1 MTGSVEDAHPTAG
14 RLAALL
20 IDAST
25 EAISAAGGHAG
36 GIYLRSRTPGL
47 LRLAVLAGLPGPL
60 FRPWWRLHA
69 DRPFPVAD
77 AYRLGVQVIL
87 PNATET
93 MRRYP
98 QFAAGLPFQFGSL
111 YVPVVAGATTYGV
124 LTVLRPAVTDAA
136 EVLSGRDRVVRLA
149 QELAEALRGLEDEDP
164 DQVAWDGEP
173 VCLRPPTAST
183 SVGRVGRFA
192 WDPETTYITLDE
204 DLHTLLGVP
213 PSEFAGT
220 IEAFAEAVA
229 PSDAHRILATLRDT
243 AVGRPP
249 ALPLYLRDEDGELR
263 LLDLWN
269 ACEPPAAPAVRG
281 VVVAPGPAPTADS
294 AADLLPEGVFCV
306 DRLGLVVYANPRAAQ
321 LLGRPRAELV
331 GRDLWEAVPWL
342 ARPDFE
348 DHLRAALL
356 TPDPVHFHLVRPPGG
371 EPQTGSTVRGPEL
384 LEPEPR
390 PPERDSSAE
399 PSVRGPGA
407 GPTAGKPGAGSTVP
421 EPETGSPARDTSA
434 EPGAEEPGPG
444 RAPAPRE
451 PERDAGARPTAA
463 EPGPGPTAQEARQ
476 PQSVHDAGTTPTAGE
491 PGPGWTA
498 QDARQPQSVQG
509 AGTKP
514 TTGEPGA
521 GPTAQEARQPQS
533 VHDAGTTPTTGEPG
547 PGPTAQGPQAPHSVH
562 HTGTTPTTGEPGPGP
577 TAQGPQAPHS
587 VHHTGTTPTAK
598 GSESPL
604 PTRDAGSPSRAHG
617 TGSPPP
623 AQDTGPPPPADHPG
637 SPRPAPDPGPPPPA
651 TPHIAPTQ
659 DTSASPQPYEGDWL
673 ALSVHSG
680 PDRLTCTVRP
690 ASRVPDSPAG
700 QEMSEGGVSPLAPL
714 YRPIAL
720 AIALTEAS
728 TARQVSAVVM
738 RELLPAFGGRRL
750 AIYLLQERHLYLE
763 WEAGFPKGFLAPFEG
778 VDLGARLPGVETL
791 TTGRPLF
798 FDSMEQL
805 TAAYPGIP
813 LDAAE
818 GARAFLPLIASG
830 RPVGS
835 CILGFDRP
843 RSFSTEERTVLTALA
858 GLIAHAMEKAQ
869 RYESETVLA
878 RGLQQALLPRRL
890 AAHPLLETTGRYLP
904 GTAGMEVGGDW
915 YDVVESGDGLA
926 LVIGDVQGHGV
937 QAAATMG
944 QLRTAVRAFA
954 LGDRPPDEVLSST
967 NHLLIDLDP
976 GLFAS
981 CCYIRL
987 DPATGVARA
996 ARAGHPPPLLRSPDG
1011 RTRVLDLPGGVV
1023 LGVAP
1028 RARYPVTELRMEPG
1042 AILALY
1048 TDGLVE
1054 KPGSDI
1060 DQGITALRVAL
1071 AKAGAPAA
1079 RPGSRF
1085 LAGVADRL
1093 TATARHALDR
1103 PDDIALLLATRRA
1116 TPTRSP

>member
-1 MTGSVEDAHPTAG
+1 MTGSVEDPHSTAG

-25 EAISAAGGHAG
+25 EAVSAAGGHAG
-36 GIYLRSRTPGL
+36 GVYLRSRTPGL
-47 LRLAVLAGLPGPL
+47 LRLAVLSGLPGPL
-60 FRPWWRLHA
+60 FRPWWRLHV

-77 AYRLGVQVIL
+77 AYRLGLQVVL

-111 YVPVVAGATTYGV
+111 YVPVVGGSTTYGV

-136 EVLSGRDRVVRLA
+136 DVLAERDRVVRLA
-149 QELAEALRGLEDEDP
+149 RELGEALRGLEDGDP

-183 SVGRVGRFA
+183 SVGRAGRFA
-192 WDPETTYITLDE
+192 WDPEAGGITLDE

-213 PSEFAGT
+213 PSEFPGT
-220 IEAFAEAVA
+220 VEAFAEAVA
-229 PSDAHRILATLRDT
+229 PTDAHRILATLRDT
-243 AVGRPP
+243 ATGRPP
-249 ALPLYLRDEDGELR
+249 ALPLYLRAEGGELR
-263 LLDLWN
+263 LLDLWS
-269 ACEPPAAPAVRG
+269 AYDPPAAPAVRG

-294 AADLLPEGVFCV
+294 AADLLPDGVFCV

-356 TPDPVHFHLVRPPGG
+356 TPDPVHFHLVRPSAREPG
-371 EPQTGSTVRGPEL
+371 T
-384 LEPEPR
+384 R
-390 PPERDSSAE
+390 PTTQD
-399 PSVRGPGA
+399 
-407 GPTAGKPGAGSTVP
+407 AGS
-421 EPETGSPARDTSA
+421 
-434 EPGAEEPGPG
+434 
-444 RAPAPRE
+444 PRSV
-451 PERDAGARPTAA
+451 RDAGPPPSA
-463 EPGPGPTAQEARQ
+463 
-476 PQSVHDAGTTPTAGE
+476 PQ
-491 PGPGWTA
+491 
-498 QDARQPQSVQG
+498 
-509 AGTKP
+509 
-514 TTGEPGA
+514 A
-521 GPTAQEARQPQS
+521 GPHPPA
-533 VHDAGTTPTTGEPG
+533 
-547 PGPTAQGPQAPHSVH
+547 
-562 HTGTTPTTGEPGPGP
+562 
-577 TAQGPQAPHS
+577 
-587 VHHTGTTPTAK
+587 
-598 GSESPL
+598 
-604 PTRDAGSPSRAHG
+604 RDAGSSPDAHHAE
-617 TGSPPP
+617 PHPP
-623 AQDTGPPPPADHPG
+623 AQDTGSSPDAHHAEPHPPAQDADSPAPARDSGPPPAPHHAERPSPDHATEPPP
-637 SPRPAPDPGPPPPA
+637 SPQDTDSPVPAPGAGAPPAVHHADPPSPASPAEPAPA
-651 TPHIAPTQ
+651 TPHTTTPATPHTTTPPAPEDTHPPPSTRRTEPPSPSQ
-659 DTSASPQPYEGDWL
+659 DAESAPQPYEGDWL
-673 ALSVHSG
+673 ALSVHPG

-690 ASRVPDSPAG
+690 ASRVTDSPAG
-700 QEMSEGGVSPLAPL
+700 QGAAEVSEAGVSRLAPL

-720 AIALTEAS
+720 AIALTEAV

-763 WEAGFPKGFLAPFEG
+763 WETGFPKGFLAPFDG
-778 VDLGARLPGVETL
+778 VDLRAHLPGVETL

-805 TAAYPGIP
+805 TAAYPGIA

-818 GARAFLPLIASG
+818 GARVFLPLIASG

-843 RSFSTEERTVLTALA
+843 RSFSTEDRTVLTALA

-869 RYESETVLA
+869 RYESETALA

-944 QLRTAVRAFA
+944 QLRSAVRAFA
-954 LGDRPPDEVLSST
+954 LGDRPPDEVMSST
-967 NHLLIDLDP
+967 NHLLTDLDP

-1023 LGVAP
+1023 LGVDP
-1028 RARYPVTELRMEPG
+1028 RARYPVTELQVEPG

-1054 KPGSDI
+1054 RPGSDI
-1060 DQGITALRVAL
+1060 DEGITALRVAL
-1071 AKAGAPAA
+1071 AKAGAPPA
-1079 RPGSRF
+1079 RPGGRF

-1093 TATARHALDR
+1093 TATARHAVDR
-1103 PDDIALLLATRRA
+1103 PDDIALLLATRRSA
-1116 TPTRSP
+1116 PSGSAPSGSAPSGPAPSGSA